1 MKKITIDPI
10 TRLEGHGKIDIF
22 VNDANEVENAYLEIP
37 ELRGFEKFCEGR
49 PVEELPRIVPKICG
63 VCPGVHHIASTKAV
77 DMVFGV
83 KPTETAKKLRQ
94 IFYQAHNIHSH
105 IAHFYALAAPD
116 FVVGVDADKASR
128 NILGVIGKV
137 GVEVGKKVI
146 EARAKAQKIQA
157 MLAGH
162 QTHVVMGLPGGVSK
176 KLTKEEREEIKKYAA
191 ELLEFAKFT
200 NKIFE
205 DVVLKNKAYVD
216 LILSDTYEVNLNSM
230 GLVDENN
237 KMNMYDGKVRVIDT
251 DGKELYKFAETEY
264 LDYIAEHVEPWT
276 YLKFPY
282 LKKIGWKGFT
292 EGAGT
297 SLTMVAPLGRL
308 NAADGLAT
316 PLSQAEY
323 ERMYKTLGKKPV
335 TKMLAQHWA
344 RVIELLYFAE
354 NLCELINDDS
364 ILSDDIR
371 NIPQG
376 IKGEGVGIVEAQ
388 RGTLIHHYITDE
400 KGIAKK
406 VNIIVAT
413 AFNYGAMNLTIKNAA
428 KKLVKKEGK
437 ITDKILNM
445 IEMAFRAFDPCFGC
459 ATHSLPGSMPLI
471 VKIKNTKGE
480 VIKEIRRD

>member
-22 VNDANEVENAYLEIP
+22 VNDADEVENVYLEIP

-63 VCPGVHHIASTKAV
+63 VCPGVHHMASTKAV

-116 FVVGVDADKASR
+116 FIVGVDADKSSR
-128 NILGVIGKV
+128 NILGVIAKV
-137 GVEVGKKVI
+137 GVETGKKVI
-146 EARAKAQKIQA
+146 ESRAKAQKIQA

-176 KLTKEEREEIKKYAA
+176 KMTKEEREEAKRYAA

-205 DVVLKNKAYVD
+205 DVILKNKAYVD
-216 LILSDTYEVNLNSM
+216 LILSDTYETNLYSM

-237 KMNMYDGKVRVIDT
+237 KMNMYDGKVRVVDT
-251 DGKELYKFAETEY
+251 EGKEVYKFKEIEY

-292 EGAGT
+292 DGKGT
-297 SLTMVAPLGRL
+297 SLTLVAPLGRL
-308 NAADGLAT
+308 NAADGLTT
-316 PLSQAEY
+316 PLAQAEY

-354 NLCELINDDS
+354 NLVELLNDDS

-371 NIPQG
+371 NIPQEV
-376 IKGEGVGIVEAQ
+376 KGEGIGIVEAQ

-400 KGIAKK
+400 KAMVKK
-406 VNIIVAT
+406 ANIIVAT
-413 AFNYGAMNLTIKNAA
+413 AFNYGAMTLTLKNAA
-428 KKLVKKEGK
+428 KKLAKKEGK
-437 ITDKILNM
+437 IDDKILNM

-459 ATHSLPGSMPLI
+459 ATHSLPGTMPLI
-471 VKIKNTKGE
+471 VKIKNKKGE
-480 VIKEIRRD
+480 VIDIIRRD